1 MGLPNVSV
9 EKKLEAVIKTCKEQF
24 PDLSSASIS
33 ELVAR
38 IVSVEIN

>member
-1 MGLPNVSV
+1 MQDLCPGV
-9 EKKLEAVIKTCKEQF
+9 EKKLEAVIKTLKEQF

-38 IVSVEIN
+38 TVSVKLD